1 VCPTY
6 CQGCTRAR
14 AVGAPTEKVAKN
26 SAKPQLRRWQKM
38 LDYIRSQPRLHDIV
52 ISGGDSYYLQPEHIE
67 FIGNELIAMPN
78 IRRFRFAT
86 KGLCVAPERIIDES
100 DPWFPAIV
108 RVNNAAK
115 MAGKMVAVHT
125 HFNHANEISWVT
137 EQATKKFLDAGVLVR
152 NQTVL
157 FRNIN
162 DNLAA
167 MTALI
172 RRLADVNIIPVSQHA
187 HKLWPEATGVWCLLT
202 RYSPHSTTCT
212 SATWLRASNI
222 YGRLFRQSSTS
233 RRRSAARLPDS

>member
-1 VCPTY
+1 MRAANSVCPTY

-14 AVGAPTEKVAKN
+14 AVGAPTEKVVKN

-38 LDYIRSQPRLHDIV
+38 LDYIRGQPGLQDIV
-52 ISGGDSYYLQPEHIE
+52 ISGGDCYYLQPEHIE

-108 RVNNAAK
+108 RVSNKAK
-115 MAGKMVAVHT
+115 KAGKMMAVHT

-137 EQATKKFLDAGVLVR
+137 EQAAQKFLDAGVLVR

-162 DNLAA
+162 DNLPA
-167 MTALI
+167 MSALI
-172 RRLADVNIIPVSQHA
+172 RRLADVNIIPVS
-187 HKLWPEATGVWCLLT
+187 
-202 RYSPHSTTCT
+202 
-212 SATWLRASNI
+212 
-222 YGRLFRQSSTS
+222 
-233 RRRSAARLPDS
+233 RSF